1 MCEIDGKLFIFE
13 IDMENIGE
21 FNALKLESQRKELE
35 TEESIINF
43 LRVNEP
49 IYDNLVRL
57 DVTKEIN
64 KEISQFLKDVNPKG
78 LPIEI
83 ITWGELYDREVSN
96 SQNRE

>member
-13 IDMENIGE
+13 IDMENIEE
-21 FNALKLESQRKELE
+21 FNTLKLESQRKELE

-43 LRVNEP
+43 LRINEP
-49 IYDNLVRL
+49 IYDNLIRL

-64 KEISQFLKDVNPKG
+64 KEMNQFLKDVNPKG
-78 LPIEI
+78 LPIKI

>member
-35 TEESIINF
+35 TEEAIIDF

-49 IYDNLVRL
+49 IYDNLIRL
-57 DVTKEIN
+57 DVTKEVN
-64 KEISQFLKDVNPKG
+64 KEINQFLKDVNPKE

>member
-21 FNALKLESQRKELE
+21 YNALRLESQRKDLE
-35 TEESIINF
+35 KEESIIEC

-49 IYDNLVRL
+49 IYDNLIRL
-57 DVTKEIN
+57 DVAKEIN
-64 KEISQFLKDVNPKG
+64 KEMNQFLKDINPKG

-83 ITWGELYDREVSN
+83 ITWGELYDREVSS

>member
-43 LRVNEP
+43 
-49 IYDNLVRL
+49 
-57 DVTKEIN
+57 
-64 KEISQFLKDVNPKG
+64 
-78 LPIEI
+78 
-83 ITWGELYDREVSN
+83 
-96 SQNRE
+96 